1 MLRALLVAA
10 AALVLTGCSN
20 FACGGAANRGYAAGD
35 CGLHTTFF
43 ASAAARAHPHAL
55 AKS

>member
-35 CGLHTTFF
+35 CGFHTTFF
-43 ASAAARAHPHAL
+43 ASAARALPRAL